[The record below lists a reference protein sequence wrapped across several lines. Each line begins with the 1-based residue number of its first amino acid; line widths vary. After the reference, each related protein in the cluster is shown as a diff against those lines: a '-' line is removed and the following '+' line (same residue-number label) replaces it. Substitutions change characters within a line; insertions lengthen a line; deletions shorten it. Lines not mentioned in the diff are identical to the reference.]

1 VLERRVTLITLGVSD
16 LARARA
22 FYAALGWREAGEPQ
36 PGVAFYQLLG
46 QALALYPL
54 ADLARDQGR
63 ALTPGSGAV
72 TLAQNVASA
81 AAVDALHAAALAA
94 GAAQVTAPA
103 PTHWGG
109 YVGYFADPDGHVW
122 EVAHAPMLPLGADG
136 SLTLPGAAA

>member
-1 VLERRVTLITLGVSD
+1 MLEQRVSLITLGVAD

-22 FYAALGWREAGEPQ
+22 FYAALGWREASDPK
-36 PGVAFYQLLG
+36 PGIAFYQLPG

-63 ALTPGSGAV
+63 ALASGSGAV

-81 AAVDALHAAALAA
+81 AAVDALHAAAVAA
-94 GAAQVTAPA
+94 GATAVTAPA

-122 EVAHAPMLPLGADG
+122 EVAHAPMLRLGADG
-136 SLTLPGAAA
+136 TLTLPEAGA

>member
-1 VLERRVTLITLGVSD
+1 MLEQRVSLITLGVAD

-22 FYAALGWREAGEPQ
+22 FYGALGWREAGESAE
-36 PGVAFYQLLG
+36 GIAFYQLPG

-63 ALTPGSGAV
+63 ALTPGSGGV

-81 AAVDALHAAALAA
+81 AAVDALMAEAVAA
-94 GAAQVTAPA
+94 GASALVQPA
-103 PTHWGG
+103 PTDWGG

-122 EVAHAPMLPLGADG
+122 EVAHAPMFPLGPDG
-136 SLTLPGAAA
+136 TLTLPSAAP